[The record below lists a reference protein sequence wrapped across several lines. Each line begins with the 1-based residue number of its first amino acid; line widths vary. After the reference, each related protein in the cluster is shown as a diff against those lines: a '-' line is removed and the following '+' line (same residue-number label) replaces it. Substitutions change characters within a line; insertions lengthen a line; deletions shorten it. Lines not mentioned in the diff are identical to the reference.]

1 MTSVPKGGNASLPES
16 VTRLRVVVSWAA
28 GPNLDVSALLLTAAG
43 KVRSDADFV
52 FYNQPASPEGST
64 RHLGKDGTQDAVGI
78 DLPATPPDIETIA
91 LTASTDA
98 SPFSAVAGLTLQ
110 VLDDA
115 TTAEVVRFELPPAGA
130 ETAVVLGEL
139 YRRNGSW
146 KFRAVGQG
154 WASGLAGL
162 ARDYGISVDEEPA
175 PVAST
180 AASEPAAAG
189 APAST
194 PPSTAPA
201 PTAPPPTAPAP
212 TAPAPATAAAPPI
225 GLTKAVR
232 LEKQLAGQPP
242 QMLDMVKRAGISL
255 QKRGLDTHRAKVAL
269 CLDISPSMY
278 FLYQSGAVQ
287 QLCERVL
294 ALTVQLDDD
303 GECDVFTFGGI
314 GGHDE
319 GPLDLRNYQGWIP
332 QLIGR
337 RGLDNGTNYAMAMQ
351 TVRAHYFPDAGGGPR
366 NTPTSAELPVFVMFV
381 TDGATQQPEQAI
393 NQTIWSSGEPI
404 FWQFMAIDHSDTKPV
419 VPKKLDPSQVIYLN
433 AAPGMR
439 VPIDKNM
446 ATSIAQQVRG
456 EDFSFVQHLVTL
468 PGRYLPNAGFFTVG
482 DPGSVSDEQLYEQ
495 MMAAYPG
502 WLAAAQQAH
511 LIPA

>member
-1 MTSVPKGGNASLPES
+1 VISVAKGGNASLPEN
-16 VTRLRVVVSWAA
+16 VARLTAVVSWTA
-28 GPNLDVSALLLTAAG
+28 GPDLDVSALLLTAAG
-43 KVRSDADFV
+43 RVRSDADFV
-52 FYNQPASPEGST
+52 FYNQPVSPEGSA
-64 RHLGKDGTQDAVGI
+64 RHLGKDGTRDAVGI
-78 DLPATPPDIETIA
+78 DLAAIPPDIETIA
-91 LTASTDA
+91 LTASSDA
-98 SPFSAVAGLTLQ
+98 SPFRAVAGLTLQ

-115 TTAEVVRFELPPAGA
+115 TASEVMRFELPPAGD

-154 WASGLAGL
+154 WSSGLAGL
-162 ARDYGISVDEEPA
+162 ARDYGISVDDANPA
-175 PVAST
+175 GAAPP
-180 AASEPAAAG
+180 AAS
-189 APAST
+189 
-194 PPSTAPA
+194 
-201 PTAPPPTAPAP
+201 
-212 TAPAPATAAAPPI
+212 AAAPAD
-225 GLTKAVR
+225 LTKAVR

-319 GPLDLRNYQGWIP
+319 GPLDLRNYQGWVS

-366 NTPTSAELPVFVMFV
+366 TTPTSAELPVFVMFV
-381 TDGATQQPEQAI
+381 TDGTTQQPEQAV
-393 NQTIWSSGEPI
+393 NQAIWSSGEPI
-404 FWQFMAIDHSDTKPV
+404 FWQFMAIDHSGAKPV
-419 VPKKLDPSQVIYLN
+419 VPRKIDPSAMIYLN

-439 VPIDKNM
+439 VPIDTNL
-446 ATSIAQQVRG
+446 AASIAAQVRG

-468 PGRYLPNAGFFTVG
+468 PGRFLPNAGFFTVG

-502 WLAAAQQAH
+502 WLAAAQQAR
-511 LIPA
+511 LVPA

>member
-1 MTSVPKGGNASLPES
+1 MISVTKGGNVSLPEGID
-16 VTRLRVVVSWAA
+16 RLRVVVSWAA
-28 GPNLDVSALLLTAAG
+28 GPDLDVSALLLTATG
-43 KVRSDADFV
+43 KVRSDADLV
-52 FYNQPASPEGST
+52 FYNQPASPEGSA
-64 RHLGKDGTQDAVGI
+64 RHLGKDGTRDAVAI
-78 DLPATPPDIETIA
+78 DLPATPPDIATIA
-91 LTASTDA
+91 LTASTDD
-98 SPFSAVAGLTLQ
+98 SPFNAVAGLTLQ

-115 TTAEVVRFELPPAGA
+115 TAAEVVRFELPPAGA

-146 KFRAVGQG
+146 KFRAVAQG

-162 ARDYGISVDEEPA
+162 ARDYGISVDDDPSSAAATSA
-175 PVAST
+175 PVAAAPVT
-180 AASEPAAAG
+180 AAAPATTAAPAAAG
-189 APAST
+189 AT
-194 PPSTAPA
+194 E
-201 PTAPPPTAPAP
+201 
-212 TAPAPATAAAPPI
+212 AAPVA
-225 GLTKAVR
+225 LNKAVR

-242 QMLDMVKRAGISL
+242 QMVDMVKRAGISL

-366 NTPTSAELPVFVMFV
+366 NTPIGAELPVFVMFV

-393 NQTIWSSGEPI
+393 NQAIWSSGEPI
-404 FWQFMAIDHSDTKPV
+404 FWQFMAIDHSDAKPV
-419 VPKKLDPSQVIYLN
+419 VPKKMDPSAVIYLN

-439 VPIDKNM
+439 VPIDPGM
-446 ATSIAQQVRG
+446 AASIAQQVRG

-468 PGRYLPNAGFFTVG
+468 PGRYLPNSGFFTIG
-482 DPGSVSDEQLYEQ
+482 DPGSISDEQLYEQ

-502 WLAAAQQAH
+502 WLAAAQQAR
-511 LIPA
+511 LVPA